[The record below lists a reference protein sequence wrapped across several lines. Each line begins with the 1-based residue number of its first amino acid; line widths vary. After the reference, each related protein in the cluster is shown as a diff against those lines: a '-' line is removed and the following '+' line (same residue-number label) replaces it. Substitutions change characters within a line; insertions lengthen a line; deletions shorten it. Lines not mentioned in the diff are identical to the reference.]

1 MGARISGGRE
11 WRRVL
16 NGSQPS
22 GGSCERMY
30 SRRPDLDQQILAAD
44 VRLEI
49 DDPRVCPGAPT
60 ERRGRTIFP
69 SARGA

>member
-1 MGARISGGRE
+1 
-11 WRRVL
+11 
-16 NGSQPS
+16 
-22 GGSCERMY
+22 MY
-30 SRRPDLDQQILAAD
+30 SRRLDLDQQIQAAD

-49 DDPRVCPGAPT
+49 YDPRVRPEAPT

>member
-1 MGARISGGRE
+1 
-11 WRRVL
+11 
-16 NGSQPS
+16 
-22 GGSCERMY
+22 MY
-30 SRRPDLDQQILAAD
+30 SRRLDLDQQILAAD

-49 DDPRVCPGAPT
+49 DDPRVRPEAPT